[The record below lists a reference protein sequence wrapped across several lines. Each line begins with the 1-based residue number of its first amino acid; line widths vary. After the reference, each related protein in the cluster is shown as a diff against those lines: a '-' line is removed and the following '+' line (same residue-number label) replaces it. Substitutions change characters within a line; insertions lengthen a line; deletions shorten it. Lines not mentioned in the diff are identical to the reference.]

1 MTSREVHVAAVAR
14 GDGDAKAG
22 AGATVS
28 EEETPAAPQRAARQ
42 KYVAAWLMA
51 ADGHTYERRA
61 ITEWFAHHDTSP
73 NTNLALEHKHL
84 APALL
89 ARQHVQRWM
98 DECRAAGVDPDSL
111 N

>member
-28 EEETPAAPQRAARQ
+28 EEETPAAPQRAARE
-42 KYVAAWLMA
+42 K
-51 ADGHTYERRA
+51 R
-61 ITEWFAHHDTSP
+61 
-73 NTNLALEHKHL
+73 
-84 APALL
+84 
-89 ARQHVQRWM
+89 
-98 DECRAAGVDPDSL
+98 DECRADGVDPDSL

>member
-1 MTSREVHVAAVAR
+1 MCPITDEIMRDPVI
-14 GDGDAKAG
+14 
-22 AGATVS
+22 
-28 EEETPAAPQRAARQ
+28 
-42 KYVAAWLMA
+42 A

-73 NTNLALEHKHL
+73 NTNLVLDNKHWILPNHNVRAL
-84 APALL
+84 A
-89 ARQHVQRWM
+89 QRFR

>member
-28 EEETPAAPQRAARQ
+28 EEETPAAPQRAARE
-42 KYVAAWLMA
+42 KYVAAWLK
-51 ADGHTYERRA
+51 E
-61 ITEWFAHHDTSP
+61 
-73 NTNLALEHKHL
+73 
-84 APALL
+84 
-89 ARQHVQRWM
+89 
-98 DECRAAGVDPDSL
+98 GVDPDSL